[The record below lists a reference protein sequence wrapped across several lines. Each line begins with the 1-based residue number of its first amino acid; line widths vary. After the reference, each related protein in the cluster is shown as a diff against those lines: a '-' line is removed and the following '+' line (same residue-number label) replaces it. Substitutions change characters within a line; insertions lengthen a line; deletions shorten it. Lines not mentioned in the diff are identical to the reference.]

1 MCVAQFGG
9 GLKTFGFV
17 TGMNFLLLWILIP
30 SSVIMGREAASQ
42 KTAKRGI
49 PKISIAKLSLSTPNW
64 KDDLGSFWKRMRLVH
79 RSQKRGQDLPKLP
92 AASPGRTAARHQIP
106 GDLPQ
111 MLVGTAQ
118 PVGNL
123 AGQQP
128 PRGFSSLFLLFSMAP
143 HTLSVESL
151 GRMLF

>member
-30 SSVIMGREAASQ
+30 PSVIMGREAASQ
-42 KTAKRGI
+42 KIANTGI
-49 PKISIAKLSLSTPNW
+49 PKKINIAKLSLSIPNG
-64 KDDLGSFWKRMRLVH
+64 KDDFGAGSP
-79 RSQKRGQDLPKLP
+79 SQKRGQDLPKLP
-92 AASPGRTAARHQIP
+92 AAQPRQNCTRHQIP

-111 MLVGTAQ
+111 MLDGTAE
-118 PVGNL
+118 PLVNL

-128 PRGFSSLFLLFSMAP
+128 TRGFSTLFSLFFHGPSHP
-143 HTLSVESL
+143 ECGTTGKNVFLSIS
-151 GRMLF
+151 